1 MSWHPEDPRS
11 WGGRPPHDPRWGRHQ
26 PTWGWGHPGRPLYDN
41 QLGHRLPTGGPPAAG
56 QLTMGVAL
64 ALFLLSPVTLL
75 AWAAG
80 QALLRITGLRW
91 WKLALASL
99 AAIAAVI
106 VVEGGPG
113 PALAHHFSG
122 YAGWLRQ
129 IGAAQLDYPAPGA
142 FLWPQLPLAIPVG
155 LLAAALNLAGR
166 RQAID
171 PAEVKQA
178 TARGHPPHGVRP
190 SRRAATVRDDHFG
203 PVALGVQIDGD
214 LGWTDKRGLVVVP
227 RLMQNRS
234 RLIVGTSGTGKTTD
248 IEREAF
254 RAARDGRKFFLIDG
268 KGTDPGFV
276 ERALAGYLWGN
287 PHARVA
293 LWPELP
299 MDGWRGNPAALHNR
313 LMAMLG
319 WTEPY
324 YKDVASLLLRL
335 ALNAPGEDGPV
346 RSSGQLHGPDGPR
359 AAGPAVRARPRPPP
373 GSREPGRPRPGPR
386 GQGRGGPVRQLLRRH
401 RRRLRRRPGRAGRS
415 RTSTSPTS
423 APPTWPAARTPTP
436 ACGCCWRTSPTTPP
450 SASPG
455 EARTPPSSST
465 SSRPSPGAARPPSS
479 SSSGSGTPAAP
490 STCRAQS
497 ADGLGDEAQQRR
509 LVGACSGGLLIH
521 AMPDPETLLRAAGV
535 VKVVEQTWRLDPQGP
550 TGNSSARIGER
561 PRIEPGAVQQAR
573 EGEAWYIARGRFE
586 HLMVARTTISDGYRA
601 RAHAMV
607 ALARSWRP
615 AGGLAGCSHLDRGP
629 SGRPGRPERPA
640 GPSGHRA
647 ATRQLGGRTCRR
659 SRHGPAPAG
668 HRLRLAVA
676 AAARDGDQDATAAL
690 VREGPRPRRRGGRA
704 GGGGRGPL
712 AQARLAPS
720 RLAGRAV
727 AGRRP
732 GCGGYIGLEAGR
744 RWPNRSTGHD
754 RSTRGCRRGTASP
767 LRWPAGPCTHR
778 PRPFACWTGCH
789 LAPAPSRPLRYSL
802 RSVPRVPPGWP
813 AASLDRSGAESAR
826 RDPVARGGRG
836 AAPDQQAGGED
847 RGGPRQGPP
856 PPPAPADPPTRKE
869 EQATDRTTTA
879 TNQPAAPRAPRR
891 GQPCPTPTSPSPAT

>member
-1 MSWHPEDPRS
+1 MNWHPDDPRS
-11 WGGRPPHDPRWGRHQ
+11 WGGWPPQDPRWGRHR

-41 QLGHRLPTGGPPAAG
+41 QLGHRLPTGGPPATG

-99 AAIAAVI
+99 TAIAAV
-106 VVEGGPG
+106 VMAEGGPG
-113 PALAHHFSG
+113 PALAQHFSG
-122 YAGWLRQ
+122 YADWLRQ

-142 FLWPQLPLAIPVG
+142 FLWPQLPLAIPIG

-171 PAEVKQA
+171 PAEVKKQQREA
-178 TARGHPPHGVRP
+178 T
-190 SRRAATVRDDHFG
+190 RRIESAAKRATVVRDDHFG

-214 LGWTDKRGLVVVP
+214 LGWTDKHGLVVVP

-299 MDGWRGNPAALHNR
+299 MDGWRGNPAAIHNR

-319 WTEPY
+319 WSEPY

-346 RSSGQLHGPDGPR
+346 RSSARLMARMDPELLVRLYEHDPD
-359 AAGPAVRARPRPPP
+359 
-373 GSREPGRPRPGPR
+373 
-386 GQGRGGPVRQLLRRH
+386 
-401 RRRLRRRPGRAGRS
+401 RLREAQSLVGRDQARAVKGAVGRFANFFAATGSGFDAAEQGWSFEDVDFAYLRAPYLAGREDADACM
-415 RTSTSPTS
+415 RLLLEDFAHYATLRKPRKGEDATLVFDEFS
-423 APPTWPAARTPTP
+423 AIAGGREAAIQLVERVRD
-436 ACGCCWRTSPTTPP
+436 AGCALYLS
-450 SASPG
+450 
-455 EARTPPSSST
+455 
-465 SSRPSPGAARPPSS
+465 
-479 SSSGSGTPAAP
+479 
-490 STCRAQS
+490 AQS

-509 LVGACSGGLLIH
+509 LVGACSGGLLLH
-521 AMPDPETLLRAAGV
+521 AMPDPDTLLRAAGV
-535 VKVVEQTWRLDPQGP
+535 VKVVEQTWRLDPSGP

-561 PRIEPGAVQQAR
+561 SRIEPGAVQQAR

-615 AGGLAGCSHLDRGP
+615 TEVLPGARTWVEAQSGGQEALSGLRGHLAIEPPPDADGVGMGP
-629 SGRPGRPERPA
+629 SMPPE
-640 GPSGHRA
+640 PSGP
-647 ATRQLGGRTCRR
+647 G
-659 SRHGPAPAG
+659 SAG

-690 VREGPRPRRRGGRA
+690 VR
-704 GGGGRGPL
+704 
-712 AQARLAPS
+712 QAPAHGLEVGE
-720 RLAGRAV
+720 LLAV
-727 AGRRP
+727 AEAHWPKPHLHRRAFR
-732 GCGGYIGLEAGR
+732 AGR
-744 RWPNRSTGHD
+744 RWTAARV
-754 RSTRGCRRGTASP
+754 RR
-767 LRWPAGPCTHR
+767 LHR
-778 PRPFACWTGCH
+778 PRGRTALTEPER
-789 LAPAPSRPLRYSL
+789 RP
-802 RSVPRVPPGWP
+802 
-813 AASLDRSGAESAR
+813 
-826 RDPVARGGRG
+826 
-836 AAPDQQAGGED
+836 
-847 RGGPRQGPP
+847 
-856 PPPAPADPPTRKE
+856 
-869 EQATDRTTTA
+869 
-879 TNQPAAPRAPRR
+879 
-891 GQPCPTPTSPSPAT
+891 